1 MAAIEYEVVVEAPR
15 AFDVGTAI
23 AELADLPGAAGL
35 YLADGTPVVG
45 FKLAR
50 TPTGGECIRVV
61 CAGDAA
67 EEEKAETSFGGSVVT
82 VVGEGGEP

>member
-50 TPTGGECIRVV
+50 TPMGGEYIRVV
-61 CAGDAA
+61 CAGDATD
-67 EEEKAETSFGGSVVT
+67 EGEVETSFGGSVVT
-82 VVGEGGEP
+82 GEGGEAA